1 MVGVRGF
8 EPPAPCS
15 QSRCATRL
23 RHTPMLSEILSF
35 SSLRSFRGRQVLM
48 LHVAISEP
56 LEIRAFFAGIRG
68 ANGGQNIL

>member
-1 MVGVRGF
+1 
-8 EPPAPCS
+8 
-15 QSRCATRL
+15 
-23 RHTPMLSEILSF
+23 
-35 SSLRSFRGRQVLM
+35 VLM